1 MRRSSP
7 RSRMAIPSRPRCWSP
22 SGPPTR
28 PVERPHWRRRWSIS
42 TGAAQRGE
50 PRPWPTGPVGSRA
63 PIGRRW
69 APDAGIHLGTGRHR
83 SVEGLRPEWPGR
95 QRRHRR
101 NPISRAA
108 RGRAAPAD
116 RMRGRGP
123 GHLVRRTAQRG
134 RRGHGSVRVGE
145 VHAGELPD
153 PAVRADRGDRPAR
166 RRGSRRGRRQAVAR
180 APPQPVRDGIPELRP
195 LTAPAGHR
203 QRRVRARGSRRR
215 EGPAARAG
223 PRGAR
228 PGGPDRVR
236 GLLPRPA
243 LRRNA
248 AASRARPGPGRRP
261 GRAVLRRAVLGPGPA
276 DPPRHAE
283 RGHPA
288 APRGRQ
294 DAGVHHPRS
303 ARGAAARRSHPDHA
317 RGRDGPARPAG
328 RGRRCSGG
336 RLRARLRRRRA
347 ALASTHPVLGHAPAG
362 PRRPDGWSRAA
373 AGHGRARC
381 RPGGALRRRAGPGG
395 PRRRVARPGRLGG
408 DPAGHGRRGR
418 GPGASYPDRRGGRM
432 TTATVA
438 AGSVPW
444 WRRVTRPW
452 IVAGILVAWV
462 VLGTLLR
469 GRDTMALATQDTTPL
484 HNSLTDVRN
493 WVDSHR
499 ATAPLFS
506 GVLDTIRTGVG
517 SLTSALQDLNSQP
530 SFDRPVPLI
539 GWLGVVVLATFGAY
553 ALGNLRVAILTAA
566 GFVAVGLLGLWQESM
581 DTLALT
587 VAAVLLSLVIGIP
600 LGVYVALSPT
610 AERLVT
616 PVLDTMQAMPTL
628 APLTLFFLIGP
639 PAAVIATLIYAMPPV
654 VRLTALGIRQ
664 VNAAALEASRSLGA
678 TRWQLLRTVQLPMAK
693 RTIVV
698 GINQTTMAAF
708 SMVMIAAL
716 IAGPGLGQT
725 VLQGLSALDVG
736 RAFTAGLAIVILAI
750 VLDRVTT
757 AASERAET
765 TYRAGVNERTRRTR
779 RWILAGGGALA
790 VIALYLSYSYYWA
803 STFPGP
809 KRGGVIGF
817 TIDDAVNSATDW
829 ARHTLHPMT
838 DAITKGV
845 TYGLINPLQTLI
857 AESPW
862 YLVCAVVLALTW
874 TLAGERSLIV
884 ASVCLGLLLASGL
897 WASSMVT
904 LTSVLVATIIV
915 VVLGVVVGVVLADSP
930 WVDVRVRPELH
941 ASQGLPPFVYHV
953 PFVGLFAPTRLTAI
967 IAAVVSALPVVIKI
981 VVDGIRAVP
990 PATVEAGI
998 ASGSS
1003 RWQIITKVQLPQ
1015 SRNALALGA
1024 NQGLIYVLSVVVI
1037 GGLVGAGALGYLV
1050 VAGFSQSELFG
1061 KGLAAGAAIV
1071 VLGILL
1077 DRVTQ
1082 AAARRAQDREHRL
1095 TKQRQRSKWGF
1106 Q

>member
-1 MRRSSP
+1 
-7 RSRMAIPSRPRCWSP
+7 
-22 SGPPTR
+22 
-28 PVERPHWRRRWSIS
+28 
-42 TGAAQRGE
+42 
-50 PRPWPTGPVGSRA
+50 
-63 PIGRRW
+63 
-69 APDAGIHLGTGRHR
+69 
-83 SVEGLRPEWPGR
+83 
-95 QRRHRR
+95 
-101 NPISRAA
+101 
-108 RGRAAPAD
+108 
-116 RMRGRGP
+116 
-123 GHLVRRTAQRG
+123 
-134 RRGHGSVRVGE
+134 
-145 VHAGELPD
+145 
-153 PAVRADRGDRPAR
+153 
-166 RRGSRRGRRQAVAR
+166 
-180 APPQPVRDGIPELRP
+180 
-195 LTAPAGHR
+195 
-203 QRRVRARGSRRR
+203 
-215 EGPAARAG
+215 
-223 PRGAR
+223 
-228 PGGPDRVR
+228 
-236 GLLPRPA
+236 
-243 LRRNA
+243 
-248 AASRARPGPGRRP
+248 
-261 GRAVLRRAVLGPGPA
+261 
-276 DPPRHAE
+276 
-283 RGHPA
+283 
-288 APRGRQ
+288 
-294 DAGVHHPRS
+294 
-303 ARGAAARRSHPDHA
+303 
-317 RGRDGPARPAG
+317 
-328 RGRRCSGG
+328 
-336 RLRARLRRRRA
+336 
-347 ALASTHPVLGHAPAG
+347 
-362 PRRPDGWSRAA
+362 
-373 AGHGRARC
+373 
-381 RPGGALRRRAGPGG
+381 
-395 PRRRVARPGRLGG
+395 
-408 DPAGHGRRGR
+408 
-418 GPGASYPDRRGGRM
+418 M
-432 TTATVA
+432 TTVTVA

-444 WRRVTRPW
+444 WRRITRPW
-452 IVAGILVAWV
+452 IVGGILAAWV
-462 VLGTLLR
+462 VLGTVLR
-469 GRDTMALATQDTTPL
+469 GRDTLTLATQDTTPL
-484 HNSLTDVRN
+484 HDSLTDMRN
-493 WVDSHR
+493 WVDTHR
-499 ATAPLFS
+499 STSPFFG
-506 GVLDTIRTGVG
+506 GVVDTVRNGVG
-517 SLTSALQDLNSQP
+517 SLTTALQNLISQP
-530 SFDRPVPLI
+530 SFDRPVPLV
-539 GWLGVVVLATFGAY
+539 GWLGVVALATFGAY

-566 GFVAVGLLGLWQESM
+566 GFVGVGLLGLWQESM

-587 VAAVLLSLVIGIP
+587 VAAVLLSLAIGIP

-616 PVLDTMQAMPTL
+616 PVLDTMQAMPTLVYL

-779 RWILAGGGALA
+779 RWILAGGGALTA
-790 VIALYLSYSYYWA
+790 IALYLSYSYYWA

-897 WASSMVT
+897 WESSMVT

-915 VVLGVVVGVVLADSP
+915 VALGVVVGVVLAHSP
-930 WVDVRVRPELH
+930 RVDVLVRPELD
-941 ASQGLPPFVYHV
+941 AAQVLPAFVYLV
-953 PFVGLFAPTRLTAI
+953 PFVGLFGPTRLTAI
-967 IAAVVSALPVVIKI
+967 IAAVVFALPVVIKI
-981 VVDGIRAVP
+981 VVDGVRAVP

-1061 KGLAAGAAIV
+1061 KGLAAGMAIV

-1106 Q
+1106 S